1 MKKIFIHKTVNIL
14 GIAGSLQHTSYNRT
28 ILRAAQM
35 LVPDDAELE
44 IFELDDIPIFNRDEE
59 QRPPAKVVELKT
71 RVRAADAILFVTLEY
86 NNSIPSVLKNAISWA
101 SRPYEDNVWNGK
113 PVALMGATVGMPG
126 KAHAQNLLRQIV
138 DFLNMYPLEQPDVII
153 AYAAEKF
160 DTAGNLTDY
169 KTKVLIRKLLKN
181 LVGFSKQLQET
192 KQERMISLAGSQML
206 INSLYLDE
214 SGRAIVADTPTDEQ
228 AARISSTP

>member
-1 MKKIFIHKTVNIL
+1 MKELIIHRTVNIL
-14 GIAGSLQHTSYNRT
+14 GIAGSLQHASYNRAA
-28 ILRAAQM
+28 LRAAQM

-44 IFELDDIPIFNRDEE
+44 IFELDGIPVFNRDVE

-126 KAHAQNLLRQIV
+126 KAHAQYLLHQIV
-138 DFLNMYPLEQPDVII
+138 DFLNMYPLDQPEVII
-153 AYAAEKF
+153 AHAVERF
-160 DTAGNLTDY
+160 DAAGNLTDD
-169 KTKVLIRKLLKN
+169 KTKDLIRQLLKN
-181 LVGFSKQLQET
+181 LVKYSKQLQST
-192 KQERMISLAGSQML
+192 KQERVISLAGSQML
-206 INSLYLDE
+206 INSLF
-214 SGRAIVADTPTDEQ
+214 
-228 AARISSTP
+228 